1 MRRQKRGNSVANLVY
16 KRVSTDQQSTA
27 RQDLVLAEAGIEDP
41 RVFEEEAGT
50 STRLSARS
58 SASC

>member
-1 MRRQKRGNSVANLVY
+1 MANLVY

-27 RQDLVLAEAGIEDP
+27 RQNLVLAEAGIEDP
-41 RVFEEEAGT
+41 IPFEEESGT
-50 STRLSARS
+50 STRSIARS